1 MDVRRENPR
10 RSKAPRVLL
19 WTLAPLTLLAAGFGV
34 DRMRRAAPVVER
46 PTLWIG
52 DVEQG
57 PLTLTVRGPGR
68 LIPVDVRWVTATT
81 SGKVEDVLADV
92 GDRMAPDTPLVQLSN
107 DDLELRTLEAER
119 ELAASQAELVN
130 LRAQLQ
136 QDRLAQEATVASTRA
151 QLKGARRTLEAD
163 TELAADGLISRIE
176 LEKDRDLVE
185 ELEILYEIEQKRLGL
200 LDQVDE
206 SRVDAQEAK
215 VGRLEAL
222 ASFRRDQLASLR
234 VVASVTGVLQELPLE
249 DGQWIE
255 PGALIAKVVRP
266 ELLKAE
272 IKVPQNQARELALGQ
287 VASIDVRTGFVPG
300 VVVRIDPSVQDGAV
314 VVDVELQGELPRGA
328 RPDMTVEGL
337 IELDRLPDAIYVSRP
352 ALAQADSEGT
362 LFLLREHDSL
372 ATRVPVRFG
381 RASARE
387 IQVLEGLSAGDRV
400 VLNDM
405 SRWHEHEHLEVE

>member
-1 MDVRRENPR
+1 MLRTILKYLGLLIVVVVAIAYILPGSVKVQRET
-10 RSKAPRVLL
+10 VI
-19 WTLAPLTLLAAGFGV
+19 
-34 DRMRRAAPVVER
+34 DAAPGEVFALVNSFENFNQWS
-46 PTLWIG
+46 PWYEKDPDG
-52 DVEQG
+52 DYQIEGPEQG
-57 PLTLTVRGPGR
+57 
-68 LIPVDVRWVTATT
+68 
-81 SGKVEDVLADV
+81 V
-92 GDRMAPDTPLVQLSN
+92 GARMTW
-107 DDLELRTLEAER
+107 
-119 ELAASQAELVN
+119 AS
-130 LRAQLQ
+130 
-136 QDRLAQEATVASTRA
+136 EATVASTRA

-163 TELAADGLISRIE
+163 AELSEDGLISRIE

-206 SRVDAQEAK
+206 SRIDAQEAK

-222 ASFRRDQLASLR
+222 AAFRREQLDSLR

-266 ELLKAE
+266 DLLKAE
-272 IKVPQNQARELALGQ
+272 IKVPQNQARELLVGQ
-287 VASIDVRTGFVPG
+287 TANIDVRTGFVPG

-314 VVDVELQGELPRGA
+314 VVDVELKGELPRGA

-362 LFLLREHDSL
+362 LFLRC
-372 ATRVPVRFG
+372 
-381 RASARE
+381 ARTTHSRR
-387 IQVLEGLSAGDRV
+387 GCRSGSAGPPRAR
-400 VLNDM
+400 
-405 SRWHEHEHLEVE
+405 SRSWKDWPPATGSC